1 MSAVS
6 RDYAYV
12 VNNFDRS
19 KPEPT
24 ISKERMEEIRKSI
37 APFLASNDREKDNK
51 IHK

>member
-24 ISKERMEEIRKSI
+24 ISKERMEDIKKSV
-37 APFLASNDREKDNK
+37 APYLVRDHGKKDNQ

>member
-12 VNNFDRS
+12 VYNFDRS

-24 ISKERMEEIRKSI
+24 ISKERMEEIKKSVT
-37 APFLASNDREKDNK
+37 PYLVGNDEKKDK
-51 IHK
+51 QIHK